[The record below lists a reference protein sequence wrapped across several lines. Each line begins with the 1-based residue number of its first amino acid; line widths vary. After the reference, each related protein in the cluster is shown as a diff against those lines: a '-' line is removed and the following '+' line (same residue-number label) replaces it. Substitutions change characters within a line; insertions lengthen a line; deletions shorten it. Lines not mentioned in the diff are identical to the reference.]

1 MRKSNVDSIQKA
13 AKEVMERSDEDT
25 SLLQAQLIDL
35 TTKSDK
41 LSSLS
46 TNKRQRL
53 DDAYAE
59 VCLAV
64 DIFSCFVPNVCY
76 SSTP

>member
-1 MRKSNVDSIQKA
+1 MRKSNIDSIQKA
-13 AKEVMERSDEDT
+13 AKEVIERSDEDT
-25 SLLQAQLIDL
+25 TLLQAQLIDL

-53 DDAYAE
+53 NDAYAE

-64 DIFSCFVPNVCY
+64 DSSSCFVSNACY
-76 SSTP
+76 VSPR

>member
-13 AKEVMERSDEDT
+13 AKEVIERSDEDT

-53 DDAYAE
+53 DYAYAE

-64 DIFSCFVPNVCY
+64 DISSCFVPEVHLD
-76 SSTP
+76 